1 MEARGI
7 TKRDVEM
14 ALRHPIGAPEPGQPG
29 KIVIQGHAPGG
40 RILKVCVVMADRDL
54 IVTAYWA

>member
-1 MEARGI
+1 MATRAI
-7 TKRDVEM
+7 TERDVEM
-14 ALRHPIGAPEPGQPG
+14 ALRHPIGAPGPGQPG

-40 RILKVCVVMADRDL
+40 RILKVCVAMTDRDL